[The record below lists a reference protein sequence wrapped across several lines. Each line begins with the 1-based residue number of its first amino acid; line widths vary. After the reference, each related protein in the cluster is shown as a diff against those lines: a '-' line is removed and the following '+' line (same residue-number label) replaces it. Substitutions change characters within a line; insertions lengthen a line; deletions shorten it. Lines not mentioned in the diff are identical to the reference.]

1 MVVGCEGGR
10 VLTSFVASRRVDL
23 LLLLVAVVW
32 GSSYL
37 AAKTLTGVVSV
48 PTILSLRF
56 IITAIALGAWWWML
70 LRCVPSRREVATG
83 IVLGATQA
91 AVLVLE
97 TYGIADTSATNAGL
111 IISLTVVFTPVMEA
125 AAARVPVPR
134 AVFVAGAVAVI
145 GVCLLVS
152 GDGLHAPRTGDG
164 LVLGA
169 ALVRSIHVTAL
180 ARLTRGRQF
189 SSVNLTLIQAV
200 VCAVVFTAADP
211 SGVVGA
217 VQAFTSAQWA
227 AVLYLGLGCS
237 VFAFVVQTWAIRQT
251 SASRASLLM
260 GTEPIW
266 AVAIGA
272 SLGNETLTLVAAAGA
287 VLIITGT
294 YLGQRA
300 ETHHRHTTGLSPEIA
315 QASR

>member
-1 MVVGCEGGR
+1 M
-10 VLTSFVASRRVDL
+10 LTSFLASRRVDL

-32 GSSYL
+32 GSGYL
-37 AAKTLTGVVSV
+37 AAKTLTGVVGV
-48 PTILSLRF
+48 PVILSLRF
-56 IITAIALGAWWWML
+56 LITAIALGAWWWL
-70 LRCVPSRREVATG
+70 LTRCVPSRREVATG

-91 AVLVLE
+91 GVLVLE

-111 IISLTVVFTPVMEA
+111 IISLTVVFTPLMEA
-125 AAARVPVPR
+125 AAAKVPVPR
-134 AVFVAGAVAVI
+134 AVFVAGVVAVA

-152 GDGLHAPRTGDG
+152 GDGLQAPRTGDV

-180 ARLTRGRQF
+180 AGLTRGRQF
-189 SSVNLTLIQAV
+189 SSVNLTLVQAV

-211 SGVVGA
+211 SGVVAA
-217 VQAFTSAQWA
+217 VRTFTPAQWS

-237 VFAFVVQTWAIRQT
+237 MFAFVVQTWAIRRT

-260 GTEPIW
+260 GTGLIW
-266 AVAIGA
+266 AVAIGI
-272 SLGNETLTLVAAAGA
+272 SFGNDTLTLVAAAGA

-300 ETHHRHTTGLSPEIA
+300 ETQHRHATRLGPETA
-315 QASR
+315 ETFR